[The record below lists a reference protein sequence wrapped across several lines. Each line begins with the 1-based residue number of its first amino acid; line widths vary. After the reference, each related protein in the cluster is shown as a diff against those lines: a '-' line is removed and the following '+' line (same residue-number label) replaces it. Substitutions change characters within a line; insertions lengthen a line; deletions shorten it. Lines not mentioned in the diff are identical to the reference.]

1 VMNADGSNQ
10 QRISFGGGQ
19 YATPEWS
26 PRGNLI
32 AFTRIGGGAFRV
44 GVMNPSGGGERLL
57 TNSWQD
63 EAPTWSPN
71 GRVIQFFRTQ
81 QGSSR
86 ASVMQVDVTGA
97 KERKIATPGDGSDPS
112 WGPILP

>member
-1 VMNADGSNQ
+1 MNADGSDQ
-10 QRISFGGGQ
+10 QRISFGGGS

-32 AFTRIGGGAFRV
+32 AFTKITGGAFRI
-44 GVMNPSGGGERLL
+44 GVMSPAGNGEKLL
-57 TNSWQD
+57 TDSWQD
-63 EAPTWSPN
+63 ESPTWSPN

-81 QGSSR
+81 QGSGK

-97 KERKIATPGDGSDPS
+97 KERRIETPVDGSDPA